1 MPLLE
6 HGNNRDNYRGDIT
19 HGKPVDKQIS
29 IGLIKEL
36 QVLMVISINKI
47 FLIGYL
53 I

>member
-1 MPLLE
+1 METKEITIVETYLMGNLLVSKF
-6 HGNNRDNYRGDIT
+6 H
-19 HGKPVDKQIS
+19 IS
-29 IGLIKEL
+29 LIKEL